1 MPGSIRLINVNG
13 LSAIVDINTTGTP
26 TEFTAYSDL
35 ACTQTVALPAT
46 ITTDTTFYVKATGVV
61 MLSVTVDGTELAGPA
76 RVTLSNAGP
85 ATFSL
90 DTDPSND
97 KSGTLLGLVSTH
109 SSGGSSADPTQFV
122 ALYSAAAVDP
132 ATWTGW
138 DAVNDVNG
146 AGFPAGWS
154 VSGKNVAVP
163 PGLYAVTMGADIN
176 GGTGVVTATITFNL
190 AGGGNASP
198 ESSVTAAT
206 GFHAVG
212 ISATG
217 WVGDVDP
224 VYLSLNGP
232 AAGNVTNAFPWALIV
247 QLAKS

>member
-35 ACTQTVALPAT
+35 ACTQSVALPAT

-109 SSGGSSADPTQFV
+109 SSGGSSASGISENDTPITLSGGADVLTGFPDPSVPGVTIVGGELSF
-122 ALYSAAAVDP
+122 AVDTAPYLLDIMITLQSQSDAAGEALGDTQGP
-132 ATWTGW
+132 APWG
-138 DAVNDVNG
+138 VNCYG
-146 AGFPAGWS
+146 QMPAG
-154 VSGKNVAVP
+154 SGKNLTLHWADVVLPGSSGVAHIQVS
-163 PGLYAVTMGADIN
+163 GHAAWNMTQAV
-176 GGTGVVTATITFNL
+176 VRVTK
-190 AGGGNASP
+190 P
-198 ESSVTAAT
+198 
-206 GFHAVG
+206 
-212 ISATG
+212 
-217 WVGDVDP
+217 
-224 VYLSLNGP
+224 
-232 AAGNVTNAFPWALIV
+232 
-247 QLAKS
+247 

>member
-1 MPGSIRLINVNG
+1 MAQTLEQIVRELIADG
-13 LSAIVDINTTGTP
+13 LSPRA
-26 TEFTAYSDL
+26 AKRL
-35 ACTQTVALPAT
+35 APL
-46 ITTDTTFYVKATGVV
+46 
-61 MLSVTVDGTELAGPA
+61 LA
-76 RVTLSNAGP
+76 AG
-85 ATFSL
+85 
-90 DTDPSND
+90 
-97 KSGTLLGLVSTH
+97 
-109 SSGGSSADPTQFV
+109 SGGSSADPTQFV
-122 ALYSAAAVDP
+122 GLYSATAVDP

-138 DAVNDVNG
+138 DSVNDVNG

-154 VSGKNVAVP
+154 VSGKNIVVP

-176 GGTGVVTATITFNL
+176 GGAGVVTAAITFNL

-198 ESSVTAAT
+198 ESSVLAAT

-217 WVGDVDP
+217 WVADPDP
-224 VYLSLNGP
+224 VYLALNGP